1 MKYPVLALT
10 LTFAAACTTR
20 TEPARPAG
28 PPAAIGSL
36 KINGPF
42 THENLAIY
50 IVEDPAAKPGEEL
63 ITLAEGLASGSV
75 KVTEKKSA
83 EVNELLIEN
92 ASDKAC
98 FVQAGDVVKGGQ
110 QDRAI
115 GRDFV
120 IPPKTAPTPV
130 ASFCVEHS
138 RWQGTAKF
146 DRSTQNA
153 YGNGLKL
160 AIQKDGSQQGVW
172 DNVAKS
178 KGELRSNLNTVTLAS
193 SSSLN
198 EELELPKVQEKV
210 KGFRE
215 ALGDL
220 LKERPQAIGLI
231 TAINGKFSAADLYD
245 DPGLFKRIYP
255 RLLESA
261 SMESLTAKPDP
272 KPAPAAEAAST
283 FLVEAEK
290 GKSKEEEIRK
300 GLNLRTCENEKGV
313 QFDYSWQ
320 GRRVH
325 RQALLY

>member
-1 MKYPVLALT
+1 MKHPILT
-10 LTFAAACTTR
+10 LTLAFAAACSAR
-20 TEPARPAG
+20 TEPVRPTV
-28 PPAAIGSL
+28 PPAATGSL

-42 THENLAIY
+42 THQNLAVY
-50 IVEDPAAKPGEEL
+50 IIEDPAAKSGEEL

-83 EVNELLIEN
+83 QVNELLIEN
-92 ASDKAC
+92 TSEKAC

-130 ASFCVEHS
+130 TSFCVEHS
-138 RWQGTAKF
+138 RWNGPASF
-146 DRSTQNA
+146 GASTQNA

-160 AIQKDGSQQGVW
+160 AIQKDASQQQVW
-172 DNVAKS
+172 DNVAKA
-178 KGELRSNLNTVTLAS
+178 KGDLRGNTNTLNPAS

-198 EELELPKVQEKV
+198 EELELPKVQEKL
-210 KGFRE
+210 KAIRE
-215 ALGDL
+215 ALGDQ
-220 LKERPQAIGLI
+220 LKSRPQAIGLI
-231 TAINGKFSAADLYD
+231 TAINGKFSVADLYD
-245 DPGLFKRIYP
+245 DPGLFRRIYP

-261 SMESLTAKPDP
+261 ALESLAAKPEA
-272 KPAPAAEAAST
+272 KPAPAAEAASA
-283 FLVEAEK
+283 FLVEADK
-290 GKSKEEEIRK
+290 GKSKDEEIRK
-300 GLNLRTCENEKGV
+300 GLNFRTCENEKGV
-313 QFDYSWQ
+313 QFDYSWE

>member
-1 MKYPVLALT
+1 MKHPILALT
-10 LTFAAACTTR
+10 LAFAAGCSTR
-20 TEPARPAG
+20 TEPAGPAG
-28 PPAAIGSL
+28 PPAATGPL
-36 KINGPF
+36 KISGPF
-42 THENLAIY
+42 AQENLAVY
-50 IVEDPAAKPGEEL
+50 IIEDPGAKAGEEL
-63 ITLAEGLASGSV
+63 ITLSEGLASGSV

-92 ASDKAC
+92 TSEKAC

-120 IPPKTAPTPV
+120 IPPKTGPTPV
-130 ASFCVEHS
+130 SSFCVEHS
-138 RWQGTAKF
+138 RWNGHASF
-146 DRSTQNA
+146 GASTQNA

-160 AIQKDGSQQGVW
+160 AIQKDANQQQVW

-178 KGELRSNLNTVTLAS
+178 KGDLRSNLKTPSPAS

-198 EELELPKVQEKV
+198 EELDLPKVQEKL
-210 KGFRE
+210 KAFRG
-215 ALGDL
+215 ALGEL
-220 LKERPQAIGLI
+220 LKGRTQAIGLI

-245 DPGLFKRIYP
+245 DPGLFRRIYP

-261 SMESLTAKPDP
+261 AMESLAAKPEAR
-272 KPAPAAEAAST
+272 PAPPAEAASA
-283 FLVEAEK
+283 FLVEADK
-290 GKSKEEEIRK
+290 GKSRDEEIRK

-313 QFDYSWQ
+313 QFDYSWE